1 MCELLLEDDGQA
13 MLHLDAELTSEDRM
27 AIAKLFP
34 RGFKQERPWV
44 HHELTTLL
52 RDEDGE
58 YVEHS

>member
-1 MCELLLEDDGQA
+1 